1 MTLTDTGPIVAIL
14 DRDDSSHVK
23 CVRAASQLPPGPM
36 LTSWPCFVEAM
47 YLLGAVGG
55 YPYQAELW
63 RLLAT
68 GRLALHDLL
77 PGQIDRAAELMRKYQ
92 DRPMDLA
99 DASLVATA
107 EARSLSAVFTL
118 DGDFRIYRLANGAT
132 LDLIP

>member
-14 DRDDSSHVK
+14 DRDDSNHTK
-23 CVRAASQLPPGPM
+23 CVQAANQLPPGPM

-47 YLLGAVGG
+47 YLLGAVGR
-55 YPYQAELW
+55 YAYQAKLW
-63 RLLAT
+63 GLLVA

-77 PGQIDRAAELMRKYQ
+77 PDEIARTAELMRKYE

-99 DASLVATA
+99 DASIVAIA

-118 DGDFRIYRLANGAT
+118 DGDFRIYRLADGSM
-132 LDLIP
+132 LDLVP